1 MFQCKELDPI
11 DGRPKHE
18 TPRRAR
24 EQAAKNALKI
34 KSIFGGGHMGYL
46 DMVTKP
52 TALKW
57 IVQKSKGILPT
68 FPLGITNTRKRELIA
83 KYMET
88 EENILRAD
96 VTEKLL
102 QTQSL
107 KCVHDEYFCELER
120 RTS

>member
-46 DMVTKP
+46 EMVTKP

-57 IVQKSKGILPT
+57 IVQKIKGNIAHVPAGHHKHPKKGT
-68 FPLGITNTRKRELIA
+68 DCEIYGNRGEHPPSGRHRKIA
-83 KYMET
+83 ANPVIEV
-88 EENILRAD
+88 R
-96 VTEKLL
+96 
-102 QTQSL
+102 S
-107 KCVHDEYFCELER
+107 R
-120 RTS
+120 